1 MSDGDVQEGRSEEG
15 VEKTKRGEG
24 GKTKVEGAQQKKC
37 ACVSVD
43 LKSLTWK
50 DFHMATHSQRPW
62 VCVFTCL
69 CAGVWDT
76 RSEREQS
83 STCRFLLCTHR
94 RTCDLSP
101 PPSRSLSLNVH
112 TSAKHP

>member
-62 VCVFTCL
+62 VCVLMCL

-83 STCRFLLCTHR
+83 STCRFLLCTHM
-94 RTCDLSP
+94 
-101 PPSRSLSLNVH
+101 
-112 TSAKHP
+112 